1 MAFSG
6 ALTITDLDD
15 FLTPSQA
22 CIIPVRNAKTAEE
35 GEGPTEIH
43 IDSNNNYYEV
53 ATYPTGDAG
62 PSTLNNKKALEKAE
76 INLNDCLACSGCITS
91 TESML
96 ITLQSQNEVLS
107 FISSNPVSLDPDAPC
122 HKPRLPILSISPQ
135 TLASLSAAYSTAQS
149 GPTIPLLALLRR
161 IRSFL
166 SQPEKGGWKVWDTT
180 FARHMSLKE
189 TVVEYHERKDKKD
202 KGKAAE
208 MPMLASACPGW
219 VCYAEKAQGDL
230 LPLLSAARSSQ
241 GIVGALAK
249 TWYGHKTHHRP
260 DEIYHVTAMPCYD
273 KKLEASRSDFYSSLY
288 STRDVDCVLT
298 TGELD
303 LLLQELG
310 FDPYQP
316 VPEESTPSY
325 SSTED
330 SPFPELLTH
339 EGSSSGSYLATII
352 REIQLAHS
360 NPTRITTRE
369 IRGSTDNTEFLIH
382 DTVTGE
388 VIFKGAKVYGFRN
401 LQNLVRKVGKE
412 TGIGRAGRS
421 GAGAGKLSLAVAARR
436 RKAKAATASAT
447 GTGASTPGTGGVS
460 DAESLASL
468 SLGNGEDK
476 KLDFVEVM
484 ACPGGCVNGGGQM
497 KPVTPQ
503 SANLT
508 TAEED
513 TKMEVD
519 EEGYPR
525 PLPDDGTASPSAAV
539 DATSTA
545 KDGSLIKSEAEE
557 GMRWSTKEWVAK
569 VEDIYWTGLPTPPP
583 SPPLEASNLD
593 KANYPKHPSNA
604 RHNRDEN
611 GNGHVVNGGA
621 EARAQAADQLAEE
634 IVRDV
639 CGDDGDK
646 RWEFLRT
653 RFRKVESDILSQ
665 GGITHEAVK
674 W

>member
-22 CIIPVRNAKTAEE
+22 CIIPVRNKPTTTAEE
-35 GEGPTEIH
+35 GSTEIQ

-53 ATYPTGDAG
+53 STYPTDNINGGPG
-62 PSTLNNKKALEKAE
+62 PSTLSGKKALEKAE

-96 ITLQSQNEVLS
+96 ITLQSQNEVLE
-107 FISSNPVSLDPDAPC
+107 FISSNPTILDENAPC

-135 TLASLSAAYSTAQS
+135 TLASLSAAYSSAQS
-149 GPTIPLLALLRR
+149 RPTIPLLVLLRR
-161 IRSFL
+161 IRAFL
-166 SQPEKGGWKVWDTT
+166 GQPSKGGWKVWDTT

-189 TVVEYHERKDKKD
+189 TVTEYHERKDKKD
-202 KGKAAE
+202 KGKSAE
-208 MPMLASACPGW
+208 LPMLASACPGW

-230 LPLLSAARSSQ
+230 LHLLSNARSSQ

-249 TWYGHKTHHRP
+249 DWYGHKTNHKP
-260 DEIYHVTAMPCYD
+260 NEIYHVTAMPCYD

-310 FDPYQP
+310 FDPYLP
-316 VPEESTPSY
+316 VPDEEIPSF
-325 SSTED
+325 SQTEE

-352 REIQLAHS
+352 RDIQSSHP
-360 NPTRITTRE
+360 NPTRISTRE
-369 IRGSTDNTEFLIH
+369 IRGSTDNVEYLIH
-382 DTVTGE
+382 DLVSGE

-401 LQNLVRKVGKE
+401 LQNLVRKVSKE
-412 TGIGRAGRS
+412 TGLGKSGRS

-436 RKAKAATASAT
+436 RKAKASTTTS
-447 GTGASTPGTGGVS
+447 GTSTPGES
-460 DAESLASL
+460 DVDSISSL
-468 SLGNGEDK
+468 SLSNGDDK

-497 KPVTPQ
+497 KPVAAST
-503 SANLT
+503 SAT
-508 TAEED
+508 IAEV
-513 TKMEVD
+513 KMEVD
-519 EEGYPR
+519 EEGYTR
-525 PLPDDGTASPSAAV
+525 PLPDDGTDTASK
-539 DATSTA
+539 A
-545 KDGSLIKSEAEE
+545 KDGSLVNSGVEE
-557 GMRWSTKEWVAK
+557 GMRWSTKEWVEK
-569 VEDIYWTGLPTPPP
+569 VESIYWTGLPTPPP
-583 SPPLEASNLD
+583 SPPLEANVASYLQQ
-593 KANYPKHPSNA
+593 
-604 RHNRDEN
+604 
-611 GNGHVVNGGA
+611 VNGDGSDKSHLDGVD
-621 EARAQAADQLAEE
+621 RSKSADMLVDQ
-634 IVRDV
+634 IIMDV
-639 CGDDGDK
+639 CGQDSDK

-653 RFRKVESDILSQ
+653 RFMKVESDILAQ
-665 GGITHEAVK
+665 GGVTLEAVK

>member
-1 MAFSG
+1 MG

-22 CIIPVRNAKTAEE
+22 CIIPVRGAKSTAED
-35 GEGPTEIH
+35 GPTEIH
-43 IDSNNNYYEV
+43 IDSDNNYYEV
-53 ATYPTGDAG
+53 STYPSGDAG
-62 PSTLNNKKALEKAE
+62 PSTLSNKKALEKAE

-96 ITLQSQNEVLS
+96 ITLQSQNEVLD
-107 FISSNPVSLDPDAPC
+107 FISHNPSTVDVNEPC

-149 GPTIPLLALLRR
+149 RPVIPLLALLRR
-161 IRSFL
+161 IRAFL
-166 SQPEKGGWKVWDTT
+166 SRPEKGGWRVWDTT
-180 FARHMSLKE
+180 FARHMSLRE
-189 TVVEYHERKDKKD
+189 TVAEFHERKRNRSA
-202 KGKAAE
+202 GKAVE

-249 TWYGHKTHHRP
+249 TWYGHQTQHKP

-273 KKLEASRSDFYSSLY
+273 KKLEASRTDFYSSLY

-303 LLLQELG
+303 LLLQNLG
-310 FDPYQP
+310 FEPYRP
-316 VPEESTPSY
+316 VPDEDTPSLEP
-325 SSTED
+325 SDE
-330 SPFPELLTH
+330 SPFPEVLTH

-352 REIQLAHS
+352 HDIQDTHP
-360 NPTRITTRE
+360 NPTRITTRA
-369 IRGSTDNTEFLIH
+369 IRDSGDNVEFLIH
-382 DTVTGE
+382 DDTTGQ

-436 RKAKAATASAT
+436 RKAKVASAAASGVNT
-447 GTGASTPGTGGVS
+447 GTSTPVTEGGS
-460 DAESLASL
+460 DADSLASV
-468 SLGNGEDK
+468 SLVGAEDK

-497 KPVTPQ
+497 KPVDPAV
-503 SANLT
+503 SSVAAT
-508 TAEED
+508 TTD
-513 TKMEVD
+513 HNPMQVD

-525 PLPDDGTASPSAAV
+525 PLPDDGTASV
-539 DATSTA
+539 A

-557 GMRWSTKEWVAK
+557 GMRWSTKEWVSK
-569 VEDIYWTGLPTPPP
+569 VEQIYWTGLPTPPP

-593 KANYPKHPSNA
+593 PSVYSVNA
-604 RHNRDEN
+604 VSNGTNRA
-611 GNGHVVNGGA
+611 GHVGTAGDRN
-621 EARAQAADQLAEE
+621 RQADALAEK
-634 IVRDV
+634 IIHDV
-639 CGDDGDK
+639 CGDDSDK

-665 GGITHEAVK
+665 GGITLEQVV

>member
-22 CIIPVRNAKTAEE
+22 CIIPVRGAKTSEDQ
-35 GEGPTEIH
+35 GPTEIH
-43 IDSNNNYYEV
+43 IDDDNNYYEV
-53 ATYPTGDAG
+53 SMYPTADAG
-62 PSTLNNKKALEKAE
+62 PSGASGAAKKALEKAE

-91 TESML
+91 TESLL
-96 ITLQSQNEVLS
+96 ITLQSHLEVID
-107 FISSNPVSLDPDAPC
+107 FIKTNPTNHDPDAPC

-135 TLASLSAAYSTAQS
+135 TLASLSAAYSTS
-149 GPTIPLLALLRR
+149 TSRSTIPLLVLLRR
-161 IRSFL
+161 IRAFL
-166 SQPEKGGWKVWDTT
+166 SRPDKGGWRVWDTT

-189 TVVEYHERKDKKD
+189 TAVEFHERKDKKG
-202 KGKAAE
+202 KGKAVE
-208 MPMLASACPGW
+208 LPMLASACPGW

-241 GIVGALAK
+241 GIIGALAK
-249 TWYGHKTHHRP
+249 QWYGGRTSHRP

-303 LLLQELG
+303 LLLQDLE
-310 FDPYQP
+310 FDPYSS
-316 VPEESTPSY
+316 VADEDIPSV
-325 SSTED
+325 SVSD
-330 SPFPELLTH
+330 ASPFPELLTH
-339 EGSSSGSYLATII
+339 EGSSSGSYLSTII
-352 REIQLAHS
+352 RTMQQS
-360 NPTRITTRE
+360 CPNPTRIITRE
-369 IRGSTDNTEFLIH
+369 IRGSSDNVEYLIH
-382 DTVTGE
+382 DTITGE

-401 LQNLVRKVGKE
+401 LQNLVRKVAKE

-436 RKAKAATASAT
+436 RKARTA
-447 GTGASTPGTGGVS
+447 GGVATPTTDSS
-460 DAESLASL
+460 DAESIASL
-468 SLGNGEDK
+468 SLQNGEDK

-497 KPVTPQ
+497 KPAAAAQTP
-503 SANLT
+503 
-508 TAEED
+508 
-513 TKMEVD
+513 TKESDAMEVD
-519 EEGYPR
+519 EEGYQR
-525 PLPDDGTASPSAAV
+525 PLPDDGTAPA
-539 DATSTA
+539 STA
-545 KDGSLIKSEAEE
+545 KDGSDAVEGMDE

-569 VEDIYWTGLPTPPP
+569 VEEIYWTGLPTPPP
-583 SPPLEASNLD
+583 SPPLTASNLD
-593 KANYPKHPSNA
+593 ESFSTEVKTN
-604 RHNRDEN
+604 DN
-611 GNGHVVNGGA
+611 GAING
-621 EARAQAADQLAEE
+621 ADRLAISDKVAEE
-634 IVRDV
+634 IVNEV
-639 CGDDGDK
+639 CGDDPAK

-665 GGITHEAVK
+665 GGVTHEAVK

>member
-22 CIIPVRNAKTAEE
+22 CIIPVRNAKTATE

-96 ITLQSQNEVLS
+96 ITLQSHNEVLS
-107 FISSNPVSLDPDAPC
+107 FISSNPVALDPDAPC

-135 TLASLSAAYSTAQS
+135 TLASLSAAYSTS
-149 GPTIPLLALLRR
+149 SSRPMIPLLALLRR
-161 IRSFL
+161 IRTFL

-180 FARHMSLKE
+180 FSRHMSLRE
-189 TVVEYHERKDKKD
+189 TVAEYHERKDKKD
-202 KGKAAE
+202 KGKASE

-303 LLLQELG
+303 LLLQDLR
-310 FDPYQP
+310 FDPYLP
-316 VPEESTPSY
+316 VAEENTPTFG
-325 SSTED
+325 STED

-352 REIQLAHS
+352 REIQSTHH
-360 NPTRITTRE
+360 NPTRITIRE
-369 IRGSTDNTEFLIH
+369 IRGSADNTEFLIH

-436 RKAKAATASAT
+436 RKAKAASASAT
-447 GTGASTPGTGGVS
+447 GTGASTPGTDGVS

-468 SLGNGEDK
+468 SLGSGEDK

-497 KPVTPQ
+497 KPVSPTSPK
-503 SANLT
+503 SAD
-508 TAEED
+508 ED

-525 PLPDDGTASPSAAV
+525 PLPDDGTPSTM

-569 VEDIYWTGLPTPPP
+569 VEEIYWTGLPTPPP

-593 KANYPKHPSNA
+593 KTCYPHHLPDTGYLRNGIG
-604 RHNRDEN
+604 NGTWN
-611 GNGHVVNGGA
+611 GNVTGGGGRDR
-621 EARAQAADQLAEE
+621 ARAADQLSEE

-639 CGDDGDK
+639 CGDDGGK

-665 GGITHEAVK
+665 GGVTHEAVK